1 MKDNRAES
9 VRVARHLFQ
18 DAGGGS
24 IPTSALQLWIH
35 QIEYRTARILNE
47 CWHSRLP
54 RIGDPPSVMEA
65 GIHFGATFEDRLYAV
80 AIWTHP
86 VNRSLPQDEWL
97 ELRRLAVASDAPR
110 NTASRM
116 LSVMARMIRRHRPGI
131 ERLISYQ
138 DTEVHTGAIYKAAG
152 WQCVTKPRRGGTD
165 GGWTNRTRVRPPSQS
180 TAKKQRWEKVM
191 CEMKMQGG
199 IDAHEKGCNR

>member
-1 MKDNRAES
+1 MGSRAES

-18 DAGGGS
+18 DARGGS

-35 QIEYRTARILNE
+35 QIEYKTARQLNE

-65 GIHFGATFEDRLYAV
+65 GIHFGASFEDKLYAV
-80 AIWTHP
+80 AIWSHP
-86 VNRSLPQDEWL
+86 VNRSLPQREWL
-97 ELRRLAVASDAPR
+97 ELRRLAIASDAPR

-116 LSVMARMIRRHRPGI
+116 LAMMTRLIRQARPGI

-138 DTEVHTGAIYKAAG
+138 DTEVHTGGIYRAAG
-152 WQCVTKPRRGGTD
+152 WIAIAKPRKGGTD

-180 TAKKQRWEKVM
+180 MAKKQRWELVV
-191 CEMKMQGG
+191 
-199 IDAHEKGCNR
+199 R